1 MRSPVLLFVALSLSL
16 VACSSTD
23 PIDSGSG
30 GSGGTDGS
38 GGAGPETGGTQGDT
52 GGRSTGGSS
61 AGGSATDGGAE
72 NLFVSVLGKSQAQV
86 DVKVQT
92 AVDRFFGVGTGE
104 PNQPTVNSGYRCYYE
119 LPSDSSMAF
128 IWAADSNDIRSEGQS
143 YGMMMAV
150 QMDMQAQFD
159 KLWKFAKTYSQY
171 SATSPITSWRHYFR
185 WQNSEGSDPGNFNIQ
200 WGEDGPAPDG
210 DEYFAAAL
218 YLADRR
224 WGSSGDFDYK
234 AEADAI
240 SSAMLHNPAGA
251 DGRFPL
257 IHQSQNMV
265 VFYPHGGS
273 NEHTDPSYHL
283 PAFYELFAEDGPGQD
298 AARWTSIAEKS
309 RSFLVKSA
317 HDSTGLHPDYANFD
331 GSPNSGGSDHQ
342 DFRYDAWRVVMNMA
356 IDYVWYSKSNAMKEQ
371 VEKYHAFF
379 ADKIT
384 NDNVTNSLFAISG
397 TGASGGGSTALV
409 ATLAAGALASGA
421 ANRAEFVN
429 ALWNV
434 QQQSGQY
441 RYYQESIYL
450 LGLLATAGKF
460 RLEF

>member
-1 MRSPVLLFVALSLSL
+1 MRFSFVLLGALSLSTFGC
-16 VACSSTD
+16 AGTD
-23 PIDSGSG
+23 PIDGGSG
-30 GSGGTDGS
+30 GSGGTTDT
-38 GGAGPETGGTQGDT
+38 GGAGPGTGGGAN
-52 GGRSTGGSS
+52 STGGSTS
-61 AGGSATDGGAE
+61 SGGSTPVEGNSE
-72 NLFVSVLGKSQAQV
+72 NLFVSVLGKTQKQV
-86 DVKVQT
+86 DDKVKT
-92 AVDRFFGVGTGE
+92 AIDRFFGVGTGE
-104 PNQPTVNSGYRCYYE
+104 PNTPTVNSGYRCYYE
-119 LPSDSSMAF
+119 LPTDSTMAF

-150 QMDMQAQFD
+150 QMDMQAEFD

-171 SATSPITSWRHYFR
+171 SATSNVTAWRHYFR
-185 WQNSEGSDPGNFNIQ
+185 WQNTDASDPANFNIQ

-224 WGSSGDFDYK
+224 WGSSGSVDYK
-234 AEADAI
+234 QEADAI
-240 SSAMLHNPAGA
+240 SGAMLHNPASA

-283 PAFYELFAEDGPGQD
+283 PAFYELFAEDGPSQD
-298 AARWTSIAEKS
+298 SAEWTSIAQKS
-309 RSFLVKSA
+309 RSFLVSSA

-331 GSPNSGGSDHQ
+331 GSPNSGGSNHQ

-356 IDYVWYSKSNAMKEQ
+356 LDYVWYSESSTMKAQ

-384 NDNVTNSLFAISG
+384 NDNVTNSLFAING
-397 TGASGGGSTALV
+397 TNASGSGSTALV
-409 ATLAAGALASGA
+409 ATLAAGALAST
-421 ANRAEFVN
+421 AESREDYVN

-460 RLEF
+460 NREF